1 MNQSHDGEHE
11 SARSKR
17 ILIVEDDPIL
27 GAILLEALQDEA
39 AYEASHVLS
48 GEMAQHILQT
58 DIPALVLLDYHLP
71 GISGLELTDWLRS
84 REERGHIPV
93 LLMSADVLPPEASG
107 KKHLKT
113 LQKPFELEALLQS
126 IAELLVSGANA
137 DPGAAKALSHNHG
150 AQ

>member
-1 MNQSHDGEHE
+1 MNKSHYGEHE

-27 GAILLEALQDEA
+27 GAILLDVLQDEG

-48 GEMAQHILQT
+48 GEMAQHRLQT
-58 DIPALVLLDYHLP
+58 DVPALVLLDYHLP
-71 GISGLELTDWLRS
+71 GMSGLELANWLRS

-93 LLMSADVLPPEASG
+93 LLMSADVLPPEASR

-126 IAELLVSGANA
+126 VAELLVSGAKDN
-137 DPGAAKALSHNHG
+137 PV
-150 AQ
+150 